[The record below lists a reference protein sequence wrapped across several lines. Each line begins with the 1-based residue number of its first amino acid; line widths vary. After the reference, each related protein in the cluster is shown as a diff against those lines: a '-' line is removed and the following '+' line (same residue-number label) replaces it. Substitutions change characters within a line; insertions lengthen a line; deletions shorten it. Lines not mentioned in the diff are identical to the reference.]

1 MRHHNNNSHLRK
13 STIVF
18 VIGLVILVAAVALNY
33 FINSRSATPDSS
45 GDNSITFNFTFG
57 NIKGIL
63 ELDF

>member
-1 MRHHNNNSHLRK
+1 MHHHNHNSHLQK

-18 VIGLVILVAAVALNY
+18 VIGLVIFVAAVALHY

-45 GDNSITFNFTFG
+45 GDNSITFNFNFG